1 MTKIKKINHVAII
14 VEDIDQAMAFWRDGL
29 GLEIEKIKKIPEQEA
44 RVAFLPLGESEI
56 ELVEPTTEDSGIA
69 RFMSKRGPGMHHVC
83 FEVDDIHGSLE
94 HLRKRGIRLINETPR
109 RGSDGKL
116 YAFIHPE
123 STHGVLVELYELIK
137 DG

>member
-1 MTKIKKINHVAII
+1 MTNIKKINHVAII
-14 VEDIDQAMAFWRDGL
+14 VEDIDYAMAFWRDGL
-29 GLEIEKIKKIPEQEA
+29 GLEIMQIKEIPEQEA

-56 ELVEPTTEDSGIA
+56 ELVEPTSEDSGIA
-69 RFMSKRGPGMHHVC
+69 RFLKKRGPGMHHVC
-83 FEVDDIHGSLE
+83 FEVEDIHSSLE
-94 HLRKRGIRLINETPR
+94 QLRKRGIRLINETPR

-123 STHGVLVELYELIK
+123 STHGVLVELYELGK